1 MRFQALIAAL
11 AFTAAVLPPAQAAG
25 NVKGVV
31 ELFTSQGCSDCPPA
45 DKVLGEFIN
54 RNGVI
59 GLAWHVDYWDY
70 LGWKDTFSSKT
81 ATARQRGYARSV
93 SDGVY
98 TPQIIVNGDTVARNS
113 NFNGSINSALSGGLP
128 VALNVT
134 RRGGTLSIDAGPGS
148 GSANLY
154 LVTYTERANVAIGR
168 GENGGRKVDY
178 RHAVSGAKPLGKWNG
193 AAAKFE
199 IPAPGKGRSCAI
211 LLQRGSVTG
220 PGAIIGAAMC

>member
-1 MRFQALIAAL
+1 MRTQTLIAAL
-11 AFTAAVLPPAQAAG
+11 ALSFAALSSAQAG
-25 NVKGVV
+25 GDVKGVV

-113 NFNGSINSALSGGLP
+113 NFNGSINSALFGGLP
-128 VALNVT
+128 VTLNVT
-134 RRGGTLSIDAGPGS
+134 RNGGKLSIDAGQGS

-154 LVTYTERANVAIGR
+154 MVTYTELANVAIGR
-168 GENGGRKVDY
+168 GENGGRNVDY
-178 RHAVSGAKPLGKWNG
+178 RHAVSGAKAIGKWSG
-193 AAAKFE
+193 AAATFDLA
-199 IPAPGKGRSCAI
+199 APGKGRGCAI